1 MPPRCFEG
9 LTGDGDGVV
18 DIFLC
23 GFVDFADGFLGGG
36 VYGLERFT
44 ILAFDELVVDEAAIT
59 GVSSRS
65 RTFGGGQDIIG

>member
-1 MPPRCFEG
+1 M
-9 LTGDGDGVV
+9 V

-36 VYGLERFT
+36 VYGLESLAV
-44 ILAFDELVVDEAAIT
+44 LAFDELVVNEAAST

-65 RTFGGGQDIIG
+65 RTFGGGQNIIG